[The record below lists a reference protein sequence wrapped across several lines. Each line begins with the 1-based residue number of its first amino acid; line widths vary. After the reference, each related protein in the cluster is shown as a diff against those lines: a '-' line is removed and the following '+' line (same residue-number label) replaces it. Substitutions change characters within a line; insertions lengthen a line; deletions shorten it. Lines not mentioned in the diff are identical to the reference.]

1 MTIVKVSAVKEAD
14 VPSRFSLYSD
24 NLSINLSVKDLCRKE
39 HIQNGR
45 VMTRL

>member
-14 VPSRFSLYSD
+14 VPSRYSLYSD
-24 NLSINLSVKDLCRKE
+24 NLSINRKE